1 MNTVKKYLSIVSFIF
16 FLPVLAMDAP
26 VNHPTLQTG
35 NPPRLVQVQPLLS
48 IPEVFLL
55 ELVARLQQTT
65 FFTDI
70 QQTPWYIN
78 NWFNNCLVSIILK
91 GELDKLK
98 LAVQKGVRV
107 DRIIRSGKSL
117 LTFAVFAQKPQMLT
131 WLLSK
136 GANPNTVDERGYT
149 CLEYAT
155 HFDNAEILKR
165 LFLCQNIPAATKI
178 RACILIECALKPQY
192 VEVIKSLA
200 YYSLGL
206 SAKEHTQFVYTLENK
221 IKAKQK
227 KD

>member
-1 MNTVKKYLSIVSFIF
+1 M
-16 FLPVLAMDAP
+16 
-26 VNHPTLQTG
+26 
-35 NPPRLVQVQPLLS
+35 
-48 IPEVFLL
+48 
-55 ELVARLQQTT
+55 VAGLQQTT

-78 NWFNNCLVSIILK
+78 NRLVNLIQK
-91 GELDKLK
+91 GEFDKLK
-98 LAVQKGVRV
+98 LLVQKGLRV

-117 LTFAVFAQKPQMLT
+117 LTIAVFAQNPQMLI
-131 WLLSK
+131 WLLSQ
-136 GANPNTVDERGYT
+136 GANPNITDDRGFT

-165 LFLCQNIPAATKI
+165 LFLCQDIPAAAKI

-221 IKAKQK
+221 IKAKLK

>member
-1 MNTVKKYLSIVSFIF
+1 MNKVKKYLSIISFIF

-26 VNHPTLQTG
+26 VNHNAL
-35 NPPRLVQVQPLLS
+35 RLVQAQPLLS
-48 IPEVFLL
+48 IPEEFLPA
-55 ELVARLQQTT
+55 LVARLQQTT

-70 QQTPWYIN
+70 QKTPWYIN
-78 NWFNNCLVSIILK
+78 NRLVNLIQK

-98 LAVQKGVRV
+98 LLVQKGLRV

-117 LTFAVFAQKPQMLT
+117 LTIAVFAQNPQMLI
-131 WLLSK
+131 WLLSQ
-136 GANPNTVDERGYT
+136 GANPNITDDRGFT

-165 LFLCQNIPAATKI
+165 LFLCQNIPAAAKI
-178 RACILIECALKPQY
+178 RACILIEQAPKPQY

-221 IKAKQK
+221 IKAKLK